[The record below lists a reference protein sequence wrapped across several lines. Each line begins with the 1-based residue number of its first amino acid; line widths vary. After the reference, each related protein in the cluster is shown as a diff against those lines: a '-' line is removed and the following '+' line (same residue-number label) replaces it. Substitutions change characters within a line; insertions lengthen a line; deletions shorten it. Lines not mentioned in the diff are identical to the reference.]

1 MRLNRQR
8 TISLSVLGVALLGLG
23 VDRFVLNSG
32 APAVAAA
39 AVEAPVAAAGGA
51 PEAGPAAA
59 RPAAARTR
67 TTTASGGTTPA
78 TLDLAGLAARLDALS
93 FAPAERDAFTP
104 PAGWVAATPASEPV
118 SPTPPSISAAMSG
131 VGAIVDGEFRSV
143 GSVVAGW
150 TIERVEGGLV
160 TLIDPSGQ
168 RVQRSAEPISQARR
182 SVVRVAGEKAA
193 ADR

>member
-1 MRLNRQR
+1 VRLNRQR
-8 TISLSVLGVALLGLG
+8 TISLSVLGG
-23 VDRFVLNSG
+23 
-32 APAVAAA
+32 
-39 AVEAPVAAAGGA
+39 
-51 PEAGPAAA
+51 
-59 RPAAARTR
+59 
-67 TTTASGGTTPA
+67 
-78 TLDLAGLAARLDALS
+78 
-93 FAPAERDAFTP
+93 
-104 PAGWVAATPASEPV
+104 
-118 SPTPPSISAAMSG
+118 
-131 VGAIVDGEFRSV
+131 V